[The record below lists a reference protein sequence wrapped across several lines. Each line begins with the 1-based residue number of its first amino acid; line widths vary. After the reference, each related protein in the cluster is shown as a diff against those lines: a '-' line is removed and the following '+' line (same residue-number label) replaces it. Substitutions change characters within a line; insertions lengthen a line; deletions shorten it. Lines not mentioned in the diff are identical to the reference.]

1 MVGSQIRPPHQP
13 IESPKDV
20 MRIEEVSNDSKPMR
34 RVVRDL
40 RASTMSKPKGDS
52 PAKSSMVCPTLET
65 PKLDLKLVFEK
76 PTPSLN
82 QVSRNIVSLALAIGS

>member
-13 IESPKDV
+13 IETPKDV